1 MSKMNEQQKK
11 RIANAAQG
19 LKKLTPE
26 QEQAI
31 KKLYE
36 TNDERFKEVEKIVH
50 KSVLYAITGDV
61 RFAPKSNRN
70 ERAEQLNAILF
81 S

>member
-50 KSVLYAITGDV
+50 KSVLYVITGDSK
-61 RFAPKSNRN
+61 FAPKSNRN